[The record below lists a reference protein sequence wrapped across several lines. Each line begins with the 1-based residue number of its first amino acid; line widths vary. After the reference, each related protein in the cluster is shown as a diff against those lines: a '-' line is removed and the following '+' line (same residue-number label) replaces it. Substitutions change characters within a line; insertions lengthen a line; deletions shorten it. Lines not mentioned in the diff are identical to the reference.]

1 MVCWLCATILKLSPK
16 PSDPSKDEI
25 SGKYTALCLF
35 SAHTHTHIYIHIHGP
50 NLEHGPNH
58 IQGILLSSWDDL
70 STKNLSAKHSI
81 FWKILPTSWL
91 RPLILMRL
99 LAVFPSDDV

>member
-1 MVCWLCATILKLSPK
+1 MFLYTPTYVGMHKRIYVYTCAHT
-16 PSDPSKDEI
+16 
-25 SGKYTALCLF
+25 
-35 SAHTHTHIYIHIHGP
+35 HTHTHIYIHIHGP